1 MAELSALDA
10 LLGAQPEI
18 TSTVHIKRLGVD
30 FKVKSLTGEDVSKLR
45 EEATRYEIKGKERKS
60 FVDENELG
68 LAMVV
73 AATIEPDFKDPKL
86 LAHYGVSTANQCVN
100 KALIAGEL
108 AQLTNAVVAVSG
120 LGGNEEEIEAI
131 KN

>member
-10 LLGAQPEI
+10 LLGAQPEL
-18 TSTVHIKRLGVD
+18 TTTVHIKRLGVD
-30 FKVKSLTGEDVSKLR
+30 FKVKSLTGEDVAKLR

-60 FVDENELG
+60 FIDESELG
-68 LAMVV
+68 LSMVV
-73 AATIEPDFKDPKL
+73 AATVEPDFSDPKL
-86 LAHYGVSTANQCVN
+86 LAHYGATTANQCVN

-108 AQLTNAVVAVSG
+108 AQLTNAVVAISG
-120 LGGNEEEIEAI
+120 LGTSDEEIEEI